1 MTSAAQR
8 AEEMRLR
15 YLTEAIE
22 TSTPASR
29 LTMLLDALEMDL
41 ARADR
46 AFAERCEPK
55 AVSDLLIHAQDIILA
70 LRDTLDTSTWEPA
83 ERLGA
88 LYDHLYTEL
97 VGANLDKDRLRAAAV
112 ASHVAELANAWR
124 KAAQSVEKTT
134 VAADGV
140 QR

>member
-1 MTSAAQR
+1 MTATNQR

-46 AFAERCEPK
+46 AFVEGSNLK
-55 AVSDLLIHAQDIILA
+55 VLSDLLIHAQDIILA
-70 LRDTLDTSTWEPA
+70 LRDTLDTSVWEPA
-83 ERLGA
+83 AQLVS
-88 LYDHLYTEL
+88 LYDYFYSEL
-97 VGANLDKDRLRAAAV
+97 VKSNLEKDRARAAEV
-112 ASHVAELANAWR
+112 ASHVATLAAAWR
-124 KAAQSVEKTT
+124 NAARSVEKTSVEAGAT
-134 VAADGV
+134 A
-140 QR
+140 

>member
-1 MTSAAQR
+1 MTTATQR

-46 AFAERCEPK
+46 AFVEGSTPK
-55 AVSDLLIHAQDIILA
+55 TVSDLLIHAQDIILS

-97 VGANLDKDRLRAAAV
+97 VRANLDKDRSRAATV
-112 ASHVAELANAWR
+112 ASHVADLANAWR

-134 VAADGV
+134 VHLEAL
-140 QR
+140 R

>member
-1 MTSAAQR
+1 MSATNQR

-46 AFAERCEPK
+46 AFVDGSNPK
-55 AVSDLLIHAQDIILA
+55 TVSDLLIHAQEIILA
-70 LRDTLDTSTWEPA
+70 LRDTLDTSAWEPA
-83 ERLGA
+83 GQIGS
-88 LYDHLYTEL
+88 LYDHFYSEL
-97 VGANLDKDRLRAAAV
+97 VRSNLEKDRARAAEV
-112 ASHVAELANAWR
+112 ALHVATLAAAWR
-124 KAAQSVEKTT
+124 SAASSVEKTS
-134 VAADGV
+134 VESGAIG
-140 QR
+140 